1 MTLSVTLN
9 EAKEQAVELI
19 RKADHVLVSG
29 HRRPDADA
37 LGSALGFAAIVR
49 ALGKKATVWVPEDLA
64 PNLRFIPGAV
74 VRDLPPGVRF
84 DSTWV
89 MDTASEKILPR
100 GLPGKDVRG
109 PLVIVDHHAAHD
121 DAGDLIVRDVDACAT
136 AEVVMDLATML
147 GMRPVPREASS
158 PLYAAIVADTGGFRY
173 PATTAKALRLGAEL
187 LEGGAD
193 PWETAYELFE
203 GWRPERL
210 KLLGGI
216 LDHMELDC
224 EGRLAVL
231 RVTRDM
237 LAEHDATDDMVE
249 GMVNY
254 GRMLRGVEVA
264 LLLWEVP
271 GDDGSLE
278 TKVSLRSTGGADVS
292 QVALALG
299 GGGHR
304 GAAGA
309 QLDASLTDVER
320 QARDVIRDLLPSLSI
335 PPA

>member
-1 MTLSVTLN
+1 MTLAK
-9 EAKEQAVELI
+9 AKEEAVKLI
-19 RKADHVLVSG
+19 READHVLVSG

-49 ALGKKATVWVPEDLA
+49 AMGKKATVWVPEDLA
-64 PNLRFIPGAV
+64 PNLRFIPGEV
-74 VRDLPPGVRF
+74 VRDLPAGVTF
-84 DSTWV
+84 DSTWI
-89 MDTASEKILPR
+89 MDTASEKILPK

-109 PLVIVDHHAAHD
+109 TLVIVDHHAAHD
-121 DAGDLIVRDVDACAT
+121 DAGDLIVRDVAACAT
-136 AEVVMDLATML
+136 AEVVMELATML
-147 GMRPVPREASS
+147 DMRPVPREAAS

-173 PATTAKALRLGAEL
+173 PATSAHALRLGAEL

-210 KLLGGI
+210 KLLGSI

-224 EGRLAVL
+224 DGRLAVL
-231 RVTRDM
+231 RVTRNM
-237 LAEHDATDDMVE
+237 LSEHDATDDMVE

-271 GDDGSLE
+271 GENGSLE
-278 TKVSLRSTGGADVS
+278 TKVSLRSNGGADVS
-292 QVALALG
+292 KVALALG

-304 GAAGA
+304 AAAGA
-309 QLDASLTDVER
+309 QVDAALTEVED
-320 QARDVIRDLLPSLSI
+320 QAREQIRELL
-335 PPA
+335 